1 MLNKRHGGLAGQ
13 RAHIWTLLSC
23 VYRLSS
29 AGKMFTGNLWAVCE
43 PTEIRLWIAY

>member
-1 MLNKRHGGLAGQ
+1 MVAWLANAPIYEHC
-13 RAHIWTLLSC
+13 RV

-43 PTEIRLWIAY
+43 PTN